1 MWNAPSPDVRPSP
14 RRRWVGGG
22 RLGGLAEACHPQKVG
37 WLMLIHHP
45 PPQIRLQSIEKRTFR
60 SMPYRGRRFMTFM
73 TVPWQSLSSHRRC
86 AGFESSGSDPVPL
99 GDPGSPTAPGSR
111 RSAVAWP
118 PRPHRWSPGQ
128 RSCRSQSP
136 WRLAR
141 RVGAALMPAPW
152 HEAGGNANSARKLLR
167 ASALTD
173 FSINNGAVF
182 RVCVDRN
189 GVGAQAESPRLRAT
203 PRDSH
208 LCPASRP

>member
-99 GDPGSPTAPGSR
+99 GTPAVQQHQGAAARQSLGRHVHTGGHRVKGAAGHKAPG
-111 RSAVAWP
+111 V
-118 PRPHRWSPGQ
+118 SP
-128 RSCRSQSP
+128 
-136 WRLAR
+136 
-141 RVGAALMPAPW
+141 
-152 HEAGGNANSARKLLR
+152 EESAR
-167 ASALTD
+167 
-173 FSINNGAVF
+173 
-182 RVCVDRN
+182 
-189 GVGAQAESPRLRAT
+189 
-203 PRDSH
+203 H
-208 LCPASRP
+208 

>member
-1 MWNAPSPDVRPSP
+1 MSPTKGWVAHAHSSSTSPDQATV
-14 RRRWVGGG
+14 
-22 RLGGLAEACHPQKVG
+22 
-37 WLMLIHHP
+37 
-45 PPQIRLQSIEKRTFR
+45 
-60 SMPYRGRRFMTFM
+60 YRKKNLSQHA
-73 TVPWQSLSSHRRC
+73 VPWQKIHDLHDRTVAVTQQSPEMCRFRVLWF
-86 AGFESSGSDPVPL
+86 GPGSA